1 MLGGGALVAGNAAM
15 VTAPLC
21 MRQGVNVIWGSWEQ
35 EIPLDLGSV
44 AKWAGLALGV
54 TLLAGTC
61 GFLKR
66 FNLMR
71 TSRRVEAEL
80 RRDLFKHIL
89 RLPAAFF
96 DRMRTGDLMSR
107 ATEDIGTA
115 RMAIGPALMYCADSI
130 LALGFALVV
139 MFKLNTELTLYLLAP
154 LACIGVGLFF
164 IAPSI
169 HRASRAVQ
177 DQLGAIS
184 ARGQE
189 SFAGARIVKAFATE
203 DKEQA
208 GLEELGK
215 GYIEANLRL
224 AKTRGLAVA
233 GIGLMGGLGVT
244 AILLIGGRQM
254 IDGRFDLGG
263 MLAFNAYL
271 LRLIWPMMA
280 FGWVMSLVQRGAAGL
295 DRLGEVFRVSV
306 EASVEAGAEEQV
318 RGEIEFTDLSF
329 AYNGTKVL
337 ENIRAHVPAGTTL
350 GVAGP
355 TGSGKTT
362 LVSLLTRLY
371 DPPRG
376 TLMVDGKEIHEVP
389 LEQLRSA
396 IAFVPQEAFLFSTS
410 IRDNVA
416 FGCPGASDDW
426 LATAVRDAHLQRDL
440 EGFPDGIRTVVGER
454 GVTLSGGQ
462 KQRAAL
468 ARALATEA
476 PILILDDALSSVDT
490 ETEAAILANLRRVGE
505 GRTVIVVAHR
515 VSALRH
521 ADRIL
526 YLREGRVVENG
537 CHDELMELDGE
548 YARLARAQALEE
560 EIERMEP

>member
-1 MLGGGALVAGNAAM
+1 MLGGGALVAGNVAM

-35 EIPLDLGSV
+35 QTPLDLGSV

-54 TLLAGTC
+54 TLLAGAC

-80 RRDLFKHIL
+80 RRDLFRHIL
-89 RLPAAFF
+89 RLPATFF

-115 RMAIGPALMYCADSI
+115 RMAIGPALMYCTDSI

-139 MFKLNTELTLYLLAP
+139 MFNLNAELTFYLLVP

-177 DQLGAIS
+177 DQLAAIS

-203 DKEQA
+203 DREQA
-208 GLEELGK
+208 GLEELGRD
-215 GYIEANLRL
+215 YIEANLRL
-224 AKTRGLAVA
+224 AKARGLAVA

-295 DRLGEVFRVSV
+295 DRLGEVFRVKV
-306 EASVEAGAEEQV
+306 EASSESGSDGPV
-318 RGEIEFTDLSF
+318 RGEIEFADSF
-329 AYNGTKVL
+329 AYNGTRVL

-350 GVAGP
+350 GVVGP

-376 TLMVDGKEIHEVP
+376 TLRVDGREIHEVP
-389 LEQLRSA
+389 LGQLRSA

-490 ETEAAILANLRRVGE
+490 ETEAAILSNLRRVGE

-526 YLREGRVVENG
+526 YLKEGRVVESG
-537 CHDELMELDGE
+537 THDELMSLDGE